1 MISMLHKNGVM
12 EIPLDPPPPTKQP
25 SDMEY
30 RLDWSGAMNSTP
42 QWLKDAK
49 FGIFFHWGP
58 YCVPEYDCEWYS
70 RNMYTTDHSANKFHV
85 ENYGPITQYG
95 YKNLVNLFTGEN
107 FNADDWITLFARTG
121 ARYVVACA
129 EHADGYSLWNSN
141 VNPYNSM
148 TYGLGFDAIQAVR
161 AAAERADMKFAASMH
176 HSWNFGWFCSTD
188 PLADVYNTKNTM
200 FYGDPLPYSS
210 SWYYPPFIF
219 PDEAFQHTWLA
230 KLKEIVD
237 KFLPDY
243 IYLDSR
249 VYIMKEECR
258 LEFAEYYLNAARN
271 AGKEAVFSYKANDFQ
286 AGSGFLDYERQWMK
300 NIQNDFWQ
308 CDDTIIWESWGYI
321 SHGTFRTTDICIAQL
336 ADTVSKNGNY
346 LLNVSPR
353 KDGTY
358 DDTTLSI
365 LRDIGEW
372 LKVNGEAI
380 YCSRHFVIFGE
391 GPTEQLDRVT
401 SLSQYIPFTA
411 EDIRF
416 TQKDGTLYAI
426 LMGWPESGIMSVKT
440 LCAGGALQDTI
451 RQITMLGD
459 GNPLAFTQDSMALH
473 VTLPQTQPCKY
484 AFTLKIEF

>member
-1 MISMLHKNGVM
+1 MLHKNDVV
-12 EIPLDPPPPTKQP
+12 EIPLDPPPPTEQP
-25 SDMEY
+25 SSVFN
-30 RLDWSGAMNSTP
+30 LDWSGAMNSTP
-42 QWLKDAK
+42 QWLTEAK

-58 YCVPEYDCEWYS
+58 YCVPEHDSEWYS
-70 RNMYTTDHSANKFHV
+70 RNMYTADHKANKFHV

-107 FNADDWITLFARTG
+107 FNADDWIALFARTG
-121 ARYVVACA
+121 AKYVVACA
-129 EHADGYSLWNSN
+129 EHADGYSLWNST

-148 TYGLGFDAIQAVR
+148 TYGLGFDAIQAIKT
-161 AAAERADMKFAASMH
+161 AAENANMKFAASMH
-176 HSWNFGWFCSTD
+176 HSWNFGWFSSTD
-188 PLADVYNTKNTM
+188 PLADVYNTKNAM

-210 SWYYPPFIF
+210 SYYFPSFIY
-219 PDEAFQHTWLA
+219 PDDAFQGNWLT

-243 IYLDSR
+243 IYLDGR
-249 VYIMKEECR
+249 VYLMKEEYR

-271 AGKEAVFSYKANDFQ
+271 AGKEVALSYKADDFQ
-286 AGSGFLDYERQWMK
+286 SGSGFLDYERQWMK
-300 NIQNDFWQ
+300 NIQTDFWQ
-308 CDDTIIWESWGYI
+308 CDDSIIWKTWSYI
-321 SHGTFRTTDICIAQL
+321 SNGTFRTADICIAQL
-336 ADTVSKNGNY
+336 VDVVSKNGNY
-346 LLNVSPR
+346 LLNISPR

-365 LRDIGEW
+365 LCDIGEW
-372 LKVNGEAI
+372 MEVNGEAI
-380 YCSRHFVIFGE
+380 YNSKHFVVFGE